1 MNDEKIG
8 SLREQVIEN
17 LYQEVFDTIY
27 KQIETQ
33 QKGVLSTVIY
43 SILDPNDSKA
53 KELCQFFEIKDNGTL
68 NDDLSVSSTISSGV
82 INILIKPLKDKKQY
96 GGLIDNLDLDKLR
109 EVFNKVL
116 YLPQEI
122 ISTFDSTKKEEKK
135 KMELY
140 LIVAIGCL
148 IVGVPSCVIYLQNQK
163 QEQRKKENHKNSPS
177 PQPKVFTRI
186 SLCLIV
192 PVSVVRSVKINAR
205 ENCTINVSDI
215 EILIENASYFLCTN
229 AENDTIDK
237 SLSLTDE
244 DITNL
249 SEEREVYVRIRIG
262 VYDADKMIGN
272 KVRYILKTNLP
283 ANGQGTVTKLGC
295 LEYLSVSGLEK
306 FNRI

>member
-1 MNDEKIG
+1 MNDG
-8 SLREQVIEN
+8 SFPEQVIEN

-27 KQIETQ
+27 KQIGTQ

-43 SILDPNDSKA
+43 SILDPDDSKA
-53 KELCQFFEIKDNGTL
+53 KELCQLFQIKDNGSL
-68 NDDLSVSSTISSGV
+68 NDDLSISSSISSGV
-82 INILIKPLKDKKQY
+82 IDLLIKHLKDKKQY
-96 GGLIDNLDLDKLR
+96 EDITDKLR
-109 EVFNKVL
+109 EIFNKVL

-122 ISTFDSTKKEEKK
+122 FNSTFDSTKKEEKK

-140 LIVAIGCL
+140 QIVVIGCL
-148 IVGVPSCVIYLQNQK
+148 IVGVPSCLIYLQEQK
-163 QEQRKKENHKNSPS
+163 KEQRKKENHQSSPS

-186 SLCLIV
+186 SLCFVV
-192 PVSVVRSVKINAR
+192 PVPVVTSVKINAR
-205 ENCTINVSDI
+205 ENCPINVSDI